1 MHRKAVTGSIQRL
14 DYFLSA
20 ARIVVSLVLREDVL
34 KQDFDYKQ
42 DRKLKF
48 QKSLISD
55 GLKRFLPFISL
66 IALCALIPLGEYFL
80 LEKDPVFHA
89 GQPRRNRAPDRCDH
103 DYGDGHDDGHG
114 VGRDRSLG
122 RLHPRD
128 CERGRITGDD
138 RRSARGGFLI
148 CVAVGAACGL
158 INGAAV
164 AALKIPAFIVTLGA
178 MGIYRGLALY
188 FCDGNAVVGL
198 PSGFGYLAEKNFL
211 GFVPLPMLIVIAIA
225 LIVHFALSDTR
236 LGRYCYAMGSNPEAA
251 RYAGIRVSRYQIL
264 YFTILGALGAGRR
277 DRDFAPGDRAAERR
291 RGL

>member
-1 MHRKAVTGSIQRL
+1 M
-14 DYFLSA
+14 
-20 ARIVVSLVLREDVL
+20 

-80 LEKDPVFHA
+80 LEKDPVFLTPGNLA
-89 GQPRRNRAPDRCDH
+89 AIARQTAVITIMAMGMTMVMVSGGIDLSVGSILAIASVIGSLAMTGGAP
-103 DYGDGHDDGHG
+103 
-114 VGRDRSLG
+114 
-122 RLHPRD
+122 
-128 CERGRITGDD
+128 
-138 RRSARGGFLI
+138 AAAGFLI

-164 AALKIPAFIVTLGA
+164 ATLKIPAFIVTLGA

-211 GFVPLPMLIVIAIA
+211 G
-225 LIVHFALSDTR
+225 
-236 LGRYCYAMGSNPEAA
+236 
-251 RYAGIRVSRYQIL
+251 
-264 YFTILGALGAGRR
+264 
-277 DRDFAPGDRAAERR
+277 
-291 RGL
+291 